1 MKLLT
6 DVIHTSDDLHM
17 EPEEKA
23 KLELQRYSSDVIT
36 NQFDFNGHLDPLQ
49 WWKLNAA
56 HYPTVS
62 VLARKYLA
70 IPAIPVPSERAF
82 SLTGHLVNEKRAALL
97 PGTVNMLAFLAGNL
111 K

>member
-6 DVIHTSDDLHM
+6 DIIHSSDDVRIEPVDKIKM
-17 EPEEKA
+17 EF
-23 KLELQRYSSDVIT
+23 QRYVSDVVT
-36 NQFDFNGHLDPLQ
+36 DQFDANNLDPLQ

-56 HYPTVS
+56 HYPCVS
-62 VLARKYLA
+62 VLPRKYLA
-70 IPAIPVPSERAF
+70 IPATFVHSERAF
-82 SLTGHLVNEKRAALL
+82 SLTGHLVNEKRAAVL